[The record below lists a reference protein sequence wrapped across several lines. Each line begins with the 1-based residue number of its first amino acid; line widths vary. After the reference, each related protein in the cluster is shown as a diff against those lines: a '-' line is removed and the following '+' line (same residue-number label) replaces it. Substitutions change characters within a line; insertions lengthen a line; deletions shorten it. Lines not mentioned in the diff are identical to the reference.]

1 MGSRDSLKFDD
12 DIENVQLLLM
22 AMSKVCLG
30 R

>member
-1 MGSRDSLKFDD
+1 MGSRDALKFDD

-22 AMSKVCLG
+22 AMYKVCHV